1 MVKYKSR
8 SEMDEAWEI
17 CDVLSDR
24 VASFG
29 GVAGA
34 MKNPCRMQELG
45 AQMIINKT
53 NLEKF

>member
-1 MVKYKSR
+1 
-8 SEMDEAWEI
+8 MDEAWEI
-17 CDVLSDR
+17 CDVLSGR

-34 MKNPCRMQELG
+34 VKNLCQMQERG
-45 AQMIINKT
+45 AQMITNVP

>member
-1 MVKYKSR
+1 
-8 SEMDEAWEI
+8 MDEAWEI

-45 AQMIINKT
+45 AQMIINVP

>member
-1 MVKYKSR
+1 
-8 SEMDEAWEI
+8 MDEAWEI

-34 MKNPCRMQELG
+34 VKNLCQLQELG
-45 AQMIINKT
+45 AQMIINKP